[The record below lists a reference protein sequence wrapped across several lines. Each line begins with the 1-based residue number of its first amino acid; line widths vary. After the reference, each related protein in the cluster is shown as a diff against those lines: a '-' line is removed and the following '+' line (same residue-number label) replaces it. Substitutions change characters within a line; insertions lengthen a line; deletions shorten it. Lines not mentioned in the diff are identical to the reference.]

1 MSIMSD
7 ISIGIYCQVQTKLSI
22 VSLKGIK
29 MIGTQKYK
37 YYKDTS
43 FRMLLIS
50 TMPWYQQNNGLR
62 NTLKMLKLFP

>member
-62 NTLKMLKLFP
+62 IP